1 MTVPLKNG
9 KEDTMMTKMKPV
21 DMELQKANFK
31 ALFIRQLIEY
41 KNMFRESEIN
51 TVKECVWKHTCLCCG
66 ILQKILNLR
75 HKTKSNQ
82 LIGTPHT

>member
-1 MTVPLKNG
+1 MTVPLKNS

-51 TVKECVWKHTCLCCG
+51 TVKECV
-66 ILQKILNLR
+66 
-75 HKTKSNQ
+75 
-82 LIGTPHT
+82 